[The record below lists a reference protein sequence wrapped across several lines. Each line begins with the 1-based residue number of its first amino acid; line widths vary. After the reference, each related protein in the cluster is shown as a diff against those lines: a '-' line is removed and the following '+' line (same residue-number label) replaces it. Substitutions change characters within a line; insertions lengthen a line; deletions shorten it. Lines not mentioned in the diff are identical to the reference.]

1 MAKVTKSMIEDN
13 AEKIGKTMLF
23 RNAEARKEEEP
34 TPEQTDPAPA
44 ADKKTEKRSKSANA
58 QSKTPV
64 VSFKTRREDLD
75 TWNAFMEEHGLRKDA
90 FYRFAC
96 NEYVKNH
103 SD

>member
-1 MAKVTKSMIEDN
+1 MAKVTKSVIEDN
-13 AEKIGKTMLF
+13 AEKLSKSMLF
-23 RNAEARKEEEP
+23 RDVAAGQEEDKVL
-34 TPEQTDPAPA
+34 QQASSPATV
-44 ADKKTEKRSKSANA
+44 KKTGKRATSANSKSM
-58 QSKTPV
+58 TPV

-103 SD
+103 AD

>member
-13 AEKIGKTMLF
+13 AAKLSKSMLF
-23 RNAEARKEEEP
+23 RNAEAEP
-34 TPEQTDPAPA
+34 ETAASPDRVDPAPA
-44 ADKKTEKRSKSANA
+44 AEKKAGKRSKSANA

-75 TWNAFMEEHGLRKDA
+75 NWNAFMEEHGLRRDA

-96 NEYVKNH
+96 NEYIKNH
-103 SD
+103 AD

>member
-23 RNAEARKEEEP
+23 RNAEARRKEEP
-34 TPEQTDPAPA
+34 ASEQTDPAPA
-44 ADKKTEKRSKSANA
+44 ADKKTVKRSKSANA